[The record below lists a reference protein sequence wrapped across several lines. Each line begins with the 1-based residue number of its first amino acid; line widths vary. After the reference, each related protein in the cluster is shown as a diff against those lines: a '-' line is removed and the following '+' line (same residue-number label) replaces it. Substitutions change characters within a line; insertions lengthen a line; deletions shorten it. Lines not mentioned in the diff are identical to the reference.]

1 MVTRFSRMKAGDHHA
16 PRLRCECLENW
27 NPVNRF
33 LTIYCA
39 CKDTMRSSTMD
50 RLTRDEQPRD
60 FRDREV
66 TGERGGGDA
75 QILGDL
81 ADADVA
87 LVLEVGENLGPGHMC
102 QCRVSSMRS
111 FGISGHSEIRLSG
124 GVCD

>member
-1 MVTRFSRMKAGDHHA
+1 M
-16 PRLRCECLENW
+16 PENW
-27 NPVNRF
+27 NPV
-33 LTIYCA
+33 TIYCA

-66 TGERGGGDA
+66 TGERGVGDA

-87 LVLEVGENLGPGHMC
+87 LVLEVGENLG
-102 QCRVSSMRS
+102 SDY
-111 FGISGHSEIRLSG
+111 
-124 GVCD
+124 VCEC